1 MQRLVPPALHR
12 LLYRIAYRV
21 RRGFRRAF
29 RLPIYGVNAVLRDA
43 QGRVL
48 LVRHSYG
55 PPHWTLP
62 GSGHGRREDPAQAVR
77 RELREELGI
86 EIGELEHLQTYEEV
100 LSGAPHRSNLF
111 GGLALGEP
119 RPDGREVIAARFF
132 AADDLPESLPASV
145 QSRLDLLFAVER
157 DRGIHSSGN

>member
-29 RLPIYGVNAVLRDA
+29 RVPIYGVNAVLRDA

-62 GSGHGRREDPAQAVR
+62 GGGHGKREDPAQAVR
-77 RELREELGI
+77 RELREELSI
-86 EIGELEHLQTYEEV
+86 AIAELEHLQTYEEV
-100 LSGAPHRSNLF
+100 LSGAPHQSSLF
-111 GGLALGEP
+111 AGIALGEP

-132 AADDLPESLPASV
+132 AADDLPGPLPASV
-145 QSRLDLLFAVER
+145 RMRLDLWLAVER
-157 DRGIHSSGN
+157 DRDGHSSGS